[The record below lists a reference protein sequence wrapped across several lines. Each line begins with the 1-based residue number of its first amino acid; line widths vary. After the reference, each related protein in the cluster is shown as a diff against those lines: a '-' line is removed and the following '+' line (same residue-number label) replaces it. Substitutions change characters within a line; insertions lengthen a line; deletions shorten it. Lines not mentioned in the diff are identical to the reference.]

1 MTSHEEDAFP
11 FWPLIIGATVIVFF
25 LWGGGFLILRYA
37 LIGDWETRAQAGDTF
52 GGITSLFSGLA
63 FAGLIVTLWMQRH
76 ELRLQR
82 LELIETR
89 EELSRQRAVME
100 QQTGDSQKQNLETTF
115 FRRLQHFETIIAAID
130 RQYRDGEVTGTAQGR
145 DALERIA
152 RTVRRATLFSEHQ
165 SGENAPRTKNPVSR
179 TINEEGW
186 QDRYRSIYLKLE
198 SDLGNYFRVLYT
210 VIDHIDTRGDLS
222 EAEKYAYVKIVRASL
237 TPDEC
242 LLIFFN
248 AHSEFA
254 STRMRDLIARYAL
267 LKHLPHRFMEEAP
280 FIVDKFAPHTFGH
293 ATEATAIMR

>member
-1 MTSHEEDAFP
+1 MSPNVAVNTMTSPKEDEFP
-11 FWPLIIGATVIVFF
+11 FWPLILGATAIVFL
-25 LWGGGFLILRYA
+25 LWGGGFLILRYG
-37 LIGDWETRAQAGDTF
+37 LISDWETRAQAGDTF

-82 LELIETR
+82 LELTETR
-89 EELSRQRAVME
+89 NELSRQREVME

-130 RQYRDGEVTGTAQGR
+130 RQYRDGDETGTVQGR

-152 RTVRRATLFSEHQ
+152 RTVRRATLFDGKHGPDRVVQ
-165 SGENAPRTKNPVSR
+165 PD
-179 TINEEGW
+179 GW
-186 QDRYRSIYLKLE
+186 QDRYRVIYEKVE

-210 VIDHIDTRGDLS
+210 VLDHIDSRGDLTD
-222 EAEKYAYVKIVRASL
+222 AEKYNYIKIVRASL

-248 AHSEFA
+248 ANSEFA
-254 STRMRDLIARYAL
+254 STRMRALIARYAL
-267 LKHLPHRFMEEAP
+267 LKHIPRRYLDEAP
-280 FIVDKFAPHTFGH
+280 FIAERFDAGAFGLPPRDSV
-293 ATEATAIMR
+293 IDPS